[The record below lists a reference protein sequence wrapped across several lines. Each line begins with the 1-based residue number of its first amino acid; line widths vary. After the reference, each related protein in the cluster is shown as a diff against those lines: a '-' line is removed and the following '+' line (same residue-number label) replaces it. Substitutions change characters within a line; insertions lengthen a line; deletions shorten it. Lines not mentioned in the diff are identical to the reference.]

1 MSENR
6 GGLKT
11 PADGTGGPAFAK
23 ASADRLGSHP
33 TGSEELERK
42 LRQRDEQIEAIRRI
56 SGALG
61 TIVRT
66 EELVQEALAV
76 SMDLVSAGAGSI
88 ILYNADRGKL
98 VFTHVV
104 GPTADELIGMEMEP
118 DAGIAGSVFASGEL
132 RVSED
137 MSAEKEHA
145 TDIGEKVRYQTK
157 NMVTVPLKS
166 VEGEPIGVMQVLNK
180 AEGIFDD
187 ADVEILSIL
196 GAQIA
201 TAIETS
207 RLHEQARLAEVIT
220 FVGHISHDVKNMV
233 TPVQTGAETLQFMM
247 QDMFTQM
254 EEVKSE
260 HPDDKAAQ
268 ELFEATAE
276 VRDFYPEMI
285 DIILDGSNNVQLR
298 TKEISDC
305 IKGMVSEP
313 NFEPLDLREV
323 VERVIKP
330 LSLVAEEAGVALAA
344 QEVGEMPSVPA
355 DDKQIYNA
363 IYNLANNAIQACEE
377 GDSVTIITSATPDGQ
392 WPEGDYA
399 LIQVADTG
407 SGIPDEVLEKLFTDD
422 AISTKPGGT
431 GLGTRIIKDVVSAHD
446 GVIGVESEVGVGTT
460 MNVKLPLTREE

>member
-1 MSENR
+1 MPES
-6 GGLKT
+6 
-11 PADGTGGPAFAK
+11 
-23 ASADRLGSHP
+23 P
-33 TGSEELERK
+33 TRRVEELEEE
-42 LRQRDEQIEAIRRI
+42 LRRRDEQIEAIRRI
-56 SGALG
+56 SSALG
-61 TIVRT
+61 SIVRT
-66 EELVQEALAV
+66 DELIQEALAV
-76 SMDLVSAGAGSI
+76 SMGLVSAGAGSI
-88 ILYNADRGKL
+88 ILYDADKSKL

-104 GPTADELIGMEMEP
+104 GPTADELIGMEM
-118 DAGIAGSVFASGEL
+118 DSDTGIAGAVFASGEL

-137 MSAEKEHA
+137 VTTEKEHD
-145 TDIGEKVRYQTK
+145 TDIGEKVHYQTK

-166 VEGEPIGVMQVLNK
+166 VEGEPTGVMQVLNK
-180 AEGIFDD
+180 DEGIFDD
-187 ADVEILSIL
+187 SDIEILSIL
-196 GAQIA
+196 GAHIA

-207 RLHEQARLAEVIT
+207 RLHDQARLAEVIT

-233 TPVQTGAETLQFMM
+233 TPVQTGAETLQFMI
-247 QDMFTQM
+247 QDMF
-254 EEVKSE
+254 ERLDEVKE
-260 HPDDKAAQ
+260 ANPGDELAASVSQ
-268 ELFEATAE
+268 VTDE

-323 VERVIKP
+323 VERVVRP
-330 LSLVAEEAGVALAA
+330 LSLVAEEAGVKLGVD
-344 QEVGEMPSVPA
+344 EVGEMPPVPA

-377 GDSVTIITSATPDGQ
+377 GDSVTIITSAQPEGA

-399 LIQVADTG
+399 LIQIADTG

-431 GLGTRIIKDVVSAHD
+431 GLGTRIIKDVVAAHD
-446 GVIGVESEVGVGTT
+446 GTIDVESEVGAGTT
-460 MNVKLPLTREE
+460 MKVELPLTRE